1 MLFVEQHNRVEPR
14 VAWTLPRSLCIY
26 VAQVRAA
33 ANSLHH
39 IRPKL
44 ANQIDPRALPSFHG
58 GS

>member
-14 VAWTLPRSLCIY
+14 VAWTLPRNLCTY

-33 ANSLHH
+33 ANS
-39 IRPKL
+39 PKL